1 MGIEHATLGTV
12 VGRSN
17 HSPMKDLQLAF
28 SKVIH
33 KLHFAVR
40 VLFNSLFYK
49 IKSIIKLNI
58 VT

>member
-17 HSPMKDLQLAF
+17 HSPMEDLQLAF

-33 KLHFAVR
+33 KLHYDVR
-40 VLFNSLFYK
+40 VYSMAFFY
-49 IKSIIKLNI
+49 
-58 VT
+58 